1 MELEQLRL
9 QLAKQESKRRNR
21 RRNNSSEEEENDLYD
36 SQQLNK
42 LFFQPIARRPS
53 KDWQQP
59 HIVQSFYAG
68 NWPKPTDGCSDDEN
82 DAPDELREPGNW
94 FKGGPSIC
102 C

>member
-21 RRNNSSEEEENDLYD
+21 RRNNSSEEEENDLINYD

-68 NWPKPTDGCSDDEN
+68 N
-82 DAPDELREPGNW
+82 
-94 FKGGPSIC
+94 
-102 C
+102 